1 LYYKHHKSK
10 YHLRFNYRG
19 WSFVPCLWFVVF
31 CTFSGSVPTDLS
43 HPGWNHDKLVE
54 QGEKSGLGA
63 IAYMDTLEE
72 NCFENA
78 TLHLRESCND
88 SRAARA

>member
-1 LYYKHHKSK
+1 MPPSVQLPRLVLCALLVVCGLL
-10 YHLRFNYRG
+10 HLQK
-19 WSFVPCLWFVVF
+19 V
-31 CTFSGSVPTDLS
+31 SGSVPTDLS

-63 IAYMDTLEE
+63 IPYMDKLEE